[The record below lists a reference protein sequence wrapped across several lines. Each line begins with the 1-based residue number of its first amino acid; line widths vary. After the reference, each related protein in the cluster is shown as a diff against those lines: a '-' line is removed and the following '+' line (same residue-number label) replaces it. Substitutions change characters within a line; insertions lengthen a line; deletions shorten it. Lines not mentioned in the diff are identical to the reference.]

1 METRN
6 NKFGDHKLRSY
17 IHNMKNKLI
26 ILTVIT
32 GLLFIAMAYY
42 QSWVG
47 LLCMGG
53 AFVCV
58 LMAIEHERNK

>member
-1 METRN
+1 
-6 NKFGDHKLRSY
+6 
-17 IHNMKNKLI
+17 MKNKLI